1 MHWVTV
7 YSRHLSL
14 LLFSVCLCYFEDF
27 GFVILLMVHSLW
39 FHLCF
44 SVADRNVLLHP
55 DVRFTDPAA
64 TLKAEHSV
72 SVASPC
78 QGPQS
83 KSEFCVCCP
92 PRFRIRC
99 ISLCR
104 TEDCVSVVQ
113 ISGDLVRA
121 SGLEPASGSH
131 SAWLHQFLC
140 LGKINFFFSLLWLH
154 LWSVFS
160 LLPTTFV
167 CVWYPQPA
175 GAVLGWSEGFGKVAT
190 VWTGA
195 NYQSVAGSKLWRVAD
210 LSL

>member
-14 LLFSVCLCYFEDF
+14 LLVSVLYAQLCLCYFEDF

-72 SVASPC
+72 SVASLC
-78 QGPQS
+78 QGPQRRR
-83 KSEFCVCCP
+83 EFCVCCP

-140 LGKINFFFSLLWLH
+140 LGKINFFFFRLALA
-154 LWSVFS
+154 
-160 LLPTTFV
+160 LPMISIFLV
-167 CVWYPQPA
+167 SDYICMRMISSACRSSA
-175 GAVLGWSEGFGKVAT
+175 GMVGGF
-190 VWTGA
+190 W
-195 NYQSVAGSKLWRVAD
+195 
-210 LSL
+210 